1 MTDLH
6 ATSRDT
12 ERAEELKKSRL
23 DFPVVG
29 MGASAGGLQ
38 SLLRFFEQMPPTN
51 GMAFVVILHL
61 SPNHE
66 SNVAEILQ
74 RVTRMPVVQV
84 NVPTGIE
91 ANHVYVIAPSHDLS
105 MNDGQLVLSRP
116 VRARGAHLAIDLFF
130 RTLAE
135 VHQERAIAIVLSGTG
150 MDGAAG
156 LARIKEEG
164 GVTLAQSPE
173 DAQYDGMPRAAI
185 ATGTVDFVV
194 KAADMPQRLIDLW
207 ANAGRISLPRD
218 SDTLMKMLHSESDEA
233 ARVDEESLREIVAL
247 LRTHSKNDFSHY
259 KRATV
264 LRRIERRMQ
273 VNSMPDLAAYLAYV
287 REHPEEFKPLLQDLL
302 ISVTNFFRDPG
313 AFEALEQDVLT
324 QLLHN
329 RLPTEPVRV
338 WVVGC
343 ATGEEAYS
351 ITMLLKEQMELHES
365 RSELQVFATDIDDR
379 AVAFGR
385 NGLYSA
391 SLATDVSAARLKR
404 FFALEKDRFRVA
416 KQVREKVLFA
426 SHNVLC
432 DPPFSRIDLICCRNL
447 LIYLDKAA
455 QARVLATLRFALK
468 PEGYLFLGS
477 SESADAA
484 LHLFTL
490 VDKKNRFYKANPNG
504 NAMRHLLLATDFP
517 RERLV
522 FNQRGPDRRA
532 PRPASF
538 ADMHRRLIDQV
549 VPPSVLIDSEHN
561 ILHLSENVG
570 KFLLPGSGTPSVNL
584 LDNAQSELRAELR
597 TAIYKA
603 RNSGKPVKTHAIAIQ
618 RGDTQILVEMIV
630 RFFGQ
635 EGKEPALTLVM
646 FDEVPEKPSRP
657 VAESVDQVHQL
668 LVSQMENEIKL
679 LKEDLQGTIEQT
691 ETSTEELK
699 ALNEEQQAVNEE
711 LRSATEELETSKEEL
726 QSINEELTTVNFEL
740 KAKVDETGMTN
751 DDLQNLITSSDIAT
765 VFVDR
770 NLLIKRFTPKAT
782 SIFNLI
788 DADIDRPLLDITHK
802 LDYPLLAPDA
812 LEILKTLKL
821 IERPVS
827 SSDGQHYLAQIRP
840 YRTSDNHID
849 GVVLTFVDVT
859 ALRKAQEQLRAG
871 EEQLRIAAET
881 TKDYAILTID
891 EQGSITN
898 WNLGAQRMFGY
909 GQKEM
914 IGQPFSL
921 LFTPEDRAAGVPEE
935 ELRVAHE
942 EGRRLDER
950 LHLRKDGST
959 FFCNGVITRLE
970 GKTGG
975 YAKIARD
982 MTESRSQQA
991 SHEEMLAMEKQANE
1005 LKDQFL
1011 AVMSHE
1017 LKHPLNL
1024 IQVNTELLLS
1034 QPEVRTLPQAVRAG
1048 ETIRSAVVSQTKIID
1063 DLLDLSRAR
1072 TGKLTMRLAPVD
1084 LTELAASI
1092 ATAAREAAKSKN
1104 LTLKYDCKEEH
1115 LFALCDRI
1123 RTEQVLW
1130 NLINN
1135 AIKFTPE
1142 GGCITVQLEHD
1153 ATFARLTVADTGQGV
1168 EPEFLPHI
1176 FGMFV
1181 QAPDQKV
1188 SSTNAGL
1195 GVGLTLVRDLTVA
1208 QGGKVLAD
1216 SAGIGKGATFTV
1228 WLPLAQTRSHGKKTP
1243 LLNGS
1248 LKGMR
1253 VLAVDDMVD
1262 LLEPFSALLR
1272 LEGATVDMAT
1282 SGEQAL
1288 AFLEKSSYDL
1298 MISDL
1303 GMPYMDGYELI
1314 REVRKHPEWLH
1325 LKAIALSGYGRQVDS
1340 VRALQSGFNA
1350 HLSKPATV
1358 AHICQ
1363 SIAQLVPS
1371 V

>member
-1 MTDLH
+1 MTDLQD
-6 ATSRDT
+6 ASPLTGKT
-12 ERAEELKKSRL
+12 GELIKSRL
-23 DFPVVG
+23 EFPVVG
-29 MGASAGGLQ
+29 IGASAGGLQ
-38 SLLRFFEQMPPTN
+38 ALLRLFEQMPPAN

-61 SPNHE
+61 SPVHE

-74 RVTRMPVVQV
+74 RVTSMPVVQV
-84 NVPTGIE
+84 NAPTHIE

-105 MNDGQLVLSRP
+105 MSDGQLVLSIP

-135 VHQERAIAIVLSGTG
+135 VHQERALAIVLSGTG
-150 MDGAAG
+150 IDGAAG
-156 LARIKEEG
+156 LARVKGEG

-173 DAQYDGMPRAAI
+173 DAEYDGMPRAAI
-185 ATGTVDFVV
+185 ATGMVDFVV
-194 KAADMPQRLIDLW
+194 KAAEMPQRLVELW
-207 ANAGRISLPRD
+207 ANASRISFPKN
-218 SDTLMKMLHSESDEA
+218 SDILIKMLRSESDDAAQVDDEA
-233 ARVDEESLREIVAL
+233 LREIVAL
-247 LRTHSKNDFSHY
+247 LRTHSKNDFRHY

-273 VNSMPDLAAYLAYV
+273 VNSTPDLAAYLAYL
-287 REHPEEFKPLLQDLL
+287 RKHPEEARPLLQDML

-313 AFEALEQDVLT
+313 VFEALEQDVLT
-324 QLLHN
+324 QLLRH
-329 RLPTEPVRV
+329 RRPADPVRV

-343 ATGEEAYS
+343 ATGEEAY
-351 ITMLLKEQMELHES
+351 TVAMLLKEQMDLHGS
-365 RSELQVFATDIDDR
+365 ASELQVFATDIDDR

-385 NGLYSA
+385 VGLYPA
-391 SLATDVSAARLKR
+391 SIATDVSPARLKN
-404 FFALEKDRFRVA
+404 FFTQEKDRFRVS

-455 QARVLATLRFALK
+455 QARVLATFRFALK
-468 PEGYLFLGS
+468 PEGYLFLGN

-484 LHLFTL
+484 LNLFTL
-490 VDKKNRFYKANPNG
+490 VDKKNRFYKANSNG
-504 NAMRHLLLATDFP
+504 NAMRHLLLANDFP

-532 PRPASF
+532 PGLASF
-538 ADMHRRLIDQV
+538 ADMHRKVIDQV
-549 VPPSVLIDSEHN
+549 VLPSVLIDNEHN

-570 KFLLPGSGTPSVNL
+570 KFLQPGSGSPSINL

-597 TAIYKA
+597 TAIYQAK
-603 RNSGKPVKTHAIAIQ
+603 NSGKPVKTHAIAIR
-618 RGDTQILVEMIV
+618 RGDSQILVEMTV

-635 EGKEPALTLVM
+635 EGKEPALSLVM
-646 FDEVPEKPSRP
+646 FDEVPEKQPCLVP
-657 VAESVDQVHQL
+657 ESVDQAHQL

-679 LKEDLQGTIEQT
+679 LKDDLQGTIEKT

-699 ALNEEQQAVNEE
+699 ALNEEQQAINEE

-740 KAKVDETGMTN
+740 KAKVDETGMMN

-765 VFVDR
+765 IFVDR
-770 NLLIKRFTPKAT
+770 NLLIKRFTPKAA

-788 DADIDRPLLDITHK
+788 DSDIDRPLLDITHK
-802 LDYPLLAPDA
+802 LDYPMLEDDA
-812 LEILKTLKL
+812 VEMLKTLKL

-827 SSDGQHYLAQIRP
+827 SIDGRHYLAQIRP
-840 YRTSDNHID
+840 YRTSDNYID

-859 ALRKAQEQLRAG
+859 ALRRAEEELRAG

-881 TKDYAILTID
+881 TRDYAILTID
-891 EQGSITN
+891 EQGSITS

-914 IGQPFSL
+914 IGQPFAS
-921 LFTPEDRAAGVPEE
+921 LFTPEDRAAGAPEE

-950 LHLRKDGST
+950 WHLRKDGSI
-959 FFCNGVITRLE
+959 FFCNGVMTRLE
-970 GKTGG
+970 GRAGG
-975 YAKIARD
+975 FAKIARD
-982 MTESRSQQA
+982 MTESRSQQD

-1034 QPEVRTLPQAVRAG
+1034 QPEVRTLPQAIRAG

-1084 LTELAASI
+1084 LNELAASI
-1092 ATAAREAAKSKN
+1092 ATAARAAAEAKK
-1104 LTLKYDCKEEH
+1104 LVLKYDCKDAN
-1115 LFALCDRI
+1115 LFGLCDRV

-1142 GGCITVQLEHD
+1142 GGCITVQLERD
-1153 ATFARLTVADTGQGV
+1153 ATFVRLTVADTGQGV
-1168 EPEFLPHI
+1168 HPEFLPHI

-1181 QAPDQKV
+1181 QAPDDKGFGA
-1188 SSTNAGL
+1188 NAGL

-1216 SAGIGKGATFTV
+1216 SAGVGKGATFTV
-1228 WLPLAQTRSHGKKTP
+1228 WLPVALTSSQSKKMP
-1243 LLNGS
+1243 MFNGS

-1253 VLAVDDMVD
+1253 ILAVDDMVD
-1262 LLEPFSALLR
+1262 LLEPFSELLR
-1272 LEGATVDMAT
+1272 LEGATVDMAIG
-1282 SGEQAL
+1282 GEQAL
-1288 AFLEKSSYDL
+1288 AFLEKGSYDL

-1303 GMPYMDGYELI
+1303 GMPFMDGYELI
-1314 REVRKHPEWLH
+1314 REVRKHPELRC
-1325 LKAIALSGYGRQVDS
+1325 LKAIALSGYGRQVDT
-1340 VRALQSGFNA
+1340 VRALQSGFDA

-1371 V
+1371 I

>member
-6 ATSRDT
+6 DASPDPARTD
-12 ERAEELKKSRL
+12 ELIKSSL
-23 DFPVVG
+23 NFSVVG
-29 MGASAGGLQ
+29 LGASAGGLQ
-38 SLLRFFEQMPPTN
+38 ALLRFFEKMPPAN

-61 SPNHE
+61 SPDHE

-74 RVTRMPVVQV
+74 RVTRMPVAQV
-84 NVPTGIE
+84 NAPTHIE
-91 ANHVYVIAPSHDLS
+91 ASHVYVIAPSHDLS
-105 MNDGQLVLSRP
+105 MNDGQLVLSQP

-150 MDGAAG
+150 ADGAAG
-156 LARIKEEG
+156 LARVKGEG
-164 GVTLAQSPE
+164 GLTMAQSPE
-173 DAQYDGMPRAAI
+173 DAQYDGMPKAAI
-185 ATGTVDFVV
+185 ATGAVDFVIN
-194 KAADMPQRLIDLW
+194 AAEMPQRLVDLW
-207 ANAGRISLPRD
+207 ANASRISLPKNAN
-218 SDTLMKMLHSESDEA
+218 TAFKAQQTESDAA
-233 ARVDEESLREIVAL
+233 ARTDEEALRDIVAL
-247 LRTHSKNDFSHY
+247 LCIHSKNDFCQY

-273 VNSMPDLAAYLAYV
+273 VNSMPDLAAYLAYL
-287 REHPEEFKPLLQDLL
+287 RAHPEEARPLLQDML

-313 AFEALEQDVLT
+313 AFEALEHDVLA

-329 RLPTEPVRV
+329 RPADDAVRV

-351 ITMLLKEQMELHES
+351 ITMLIKEQMDLQQS
-365 RSELQVFATDIDDR
+365 GSELQVFATDIDDR

-385 NGLYSA
+385 NGLYPA
-391 SLATDVSAARLKR
+391 SIAADVSAARLQN
-404 FFALEKDRFRVA
+404 FFMAEKDCFLVS
-416 KQVREKVLFA
+416 KPVREKVLFA
-426 SHNVLC
+426 SHNVLR

-468 PEGYLFLGS
+468 PSGHLFLGS

-484 LHLFTL
+484 PKLFTL
-490 VDKKNRFYKANPNG
+490 VDKKSRIYKANPNG
-504 NAMRHLLLATDFP
+504 SAMRHLLLATDFP

-522 FNQRGPDRRA
+522 FSQRGPDRRA
-532 PRPASF
+532 PRPALF
-538 ADMHRRLIDQV
+538 AELHLKLIDQV
-549 VPPSVLIDSEHN
+549 VLPSVLIDGEHN

-570 KFLLPGSGTPSVNL
+570 KFLLPGSGSPSVNL
-584 LDNAQSELRAELR
+584 LDNAQAELRAELR
-597 TAIYKA
+597 TAIYQAK
-603 RNSGKPVKTHAIAIQ
+603 NGGKPVKTQAIAIR
-618 RGDTQILVEMIV
+618 RGDSRLLVEMTV

-635 EGKEPALTLVM
+635 DGSEPALTLVM
-646 FDEVPEKPSRP
+646 FDEVPEKPPS
-657 VAESVDQVHQL
+657 VMSENVDQAHQR
-668 LVSQMENEIKL
+668 LVGQMENEIKR

-740 KAKVDETGMTN
+740 KAKVDETGMMN

-770 NLLIKRFTPKAT
+770 NLLIKRFTPKAA

-812 LEILKTLKL
+812 LEILQNLKL

-827 SSDGQHYLAQIRP
+827 SSDDRHYLAQIRP
-840 YRTSDNHID
+840 YRTSDNQVD

-914 IGQPFSL
+914 IGQPFAL
-921 LFTPEDRAAGVPEE
+921 LFTPEDRATGAPEE
-935 ELRVAHE
+935 ELRVARE

-950 LHLRKDGST
+950 WHLRKDGST
-959 FFCNGVITRLE
+959 FYCNGVITRLE

-991 SHEEMLAMEKQANE
+991 SHEKMLAMEKQANE

-1034 QPEVRTLPQAVRAG
+1034 QPEVRTLPQDARAG
-1048 ETIRSAVVSQTKIID
+1048 QTIRSAVVSQTKIID
-1063 DLLDLSRAR
+1063 DLLDLSRAQ

-1092 ATAAREAAKSKN
+1092 ATAAREAAKTKN
-1104 LTLKYDCKEEH
+1104 LTLKYDCKEDH
-1115 LFALCDRI
+1115 LFGLCDRV

-1142 GGCITVQLEHD
+1142 GGCITVELGRD
-1153 ATFARLTVADTGQGV
+1153 DTFARLTVADTGQGV

-1181 QAPDQKV
+1181 QAPDHKGAN
-1188 SSTNAGL
+1188 SNAGL

-1216 SAGIGKGATFTV
+1216 SAGVGQGATFTV
-1228 WLPLAQTRSHGKKTP
+1228 WLPLAQTSSPSETTP
-1243 LLNGS
+1243 LRSGT

-1253 VLAVDDMVD
+1253 ILAVDDMVD

-1282 SGEQAL
+1282 SGAQAL
-1288 AFLEKSSYDL
+1288 ALLEKGSYEL

-1303 GMPYMDGYELI
+1303 GMPHMDGYELI
-1314 REVRKHPEWLH
+1314 REVRKHPQLRQ
-1325 LKAIALSGYGRQVDS
+1325 LKAIALSGYGRQVDT
-1340 VRALQSGFNA
+1340 VRALQSGFDA

-1363 SIAQLVPS
+1363 SIAQLVPNG
-1371 V
+1371 